1 MKSLRLVI
9 PYFRDRWIEV
19 ALGVL
24 FLIIVD
30 FLQLFIPRI
39 IKWVVDELT
48 AFQIDLPRLWM
59 YALYMLGIGLLIGV
73 FRFGWRHF
81 LIGLS
86 RNVEEGIRNRLF
98 SHIQTL
104 SASYF
109 DKTKTGDLMAHATND
124 IQHIRMAMG
133 MGIVALT
140 DAIVLGASAIGFML
154 YINVK
159 LTLYA
164 LIPMPLIVLGAR
176 FFSKKMHRYYGEV
189 QGEFSELTE
198 AVRERFAG
206 IRIIKAYTRK
216 ATELSFFAGKSKA
229 YVQSNMRL
237 VRITGSFFPMMI
249 FFTNLSLA
257 IIIYFGGQQAVRATI
272 TPGDFAAFII
282 YLRLIAW
289 PMMALGW
296 VTNLIQRG
304 RASLD
309 RVNTIIE
316 TEPEIIEP
324 ASPATPLET
333 FKRITFEDIS
343 FSYNGNLR
351 SVLNNIRIEIQAGEI
366 LGIIGPPGSGKTT
379 LLNLLPR
386 LYDVSG
392 GRILIDAVDIR
403 KMRISDLRRLISNV
417 PQEPFLFAGTIRDN
431 ITLADPLIQEE
442 ALMEAVEKAAL
453 YETIH
458 SFPDGFDTLVGERGI
473 ILSGGQ
479 KQRIALARAFLND
492 APILILDDPI
502 SQVDVETGAGIIR
515 SISQMAGH
523 RTIFIVSHRLSAVRF
538 ADRII
543 SMVDGRIVGSGSH
556 SELLETNRY
565 YSKTYH
571 LQELEEELDLH
582 AY

>member
-1 MKSLRLVI
+1 MKSLYLVI
-9 PYFRDRWIEV
+9 PYFRDRWIQV
-19 ALGVL
+19 AFGVL

-73 FRFGWRHF
+73 FRFGWRHC

-86 RNVEEGIRNRLF
+86 RGVEEGIRNRLF

-104 SASYF
+104 SPSYF

-140 DAIVLGASAIGFML
+140 DSIVLGTAAIGFML

-159 LTLYA
+159 LTLYV
-164 LIPMPLIVLGAR
+164 LLPMPFIVFGAR

-216 ATELSFFAGKSKA
+216 KTESDFFADKSKA

-237 VRITGSFFPMMI
+237 VRITGSFFPMMM

-257 IIIYFGGQQAVRATI
+257 IIIYFGGQQSIRATI
-272 TPGDFAAFII
+272 TPGDFAAFIS
-282 YLRLIAW
+282 YLRLITW

-309 RVNTIIE
+309 RINTIID
-316 TEPEIIEP
+316 TEPEILEP
-324 ASPATPLET
+324 ASPATLTET
-333 FKRITFEDIS
+333 FKTITFDDVS
-343 FSYNGNLR
+343 FSYSYNGNR
-351 SVLNNIRIEIQAGEI
+351 QSVLNDIRIQIQAGEI
-366 LGIIGPPGSGKTT
+366 LGVIGPPGSGKTT

-392 GRILIDAVDIR
+392 GKILIDTVDIR
-403 KMRISDLRRLISNV
+403 NLRVHDLRQLISQV
-417 PQEPFLFAGTIRDN
+417 PQEPFLFAGSIRDN
-431 ITLADPLIQEE
+431 ITLANPIISED
-442 ALMEAVEKAAL
+442 ALTEAVKKAAL
-453 YETIH
+453 YETIQ
-458 SFPDGFDTLVGERGI
+458 SFPNGFETLVGEKGI

-479 KQRIALARAFLND
+479 KQRIALARAFLNE
-492 APILILDDPI
+492 APILVLDDPI
-502 SQVDVETGAGIIR
+502 SQVDVETGADIIR
-515 SISQMAGH
+515 SISRMAGH

-543 SMVDGRIVGSGSH
+543 SMADGRIVGAGNH
-556 SELLETNRY
+556 SELLETNPY
-565 YSKTYH
+565 YSKTYR
-571 LQELEEELDLH
+571 LQELEEELH
-582 AY
+582 AF